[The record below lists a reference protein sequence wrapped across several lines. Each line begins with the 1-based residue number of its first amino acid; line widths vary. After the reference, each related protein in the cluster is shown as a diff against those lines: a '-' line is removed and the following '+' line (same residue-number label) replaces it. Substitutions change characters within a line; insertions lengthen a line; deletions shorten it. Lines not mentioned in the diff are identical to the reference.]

1 MPIFRTT
8 GDTESRLVQTPESG
22 MGYQILYYRGDF
34 LVAINATLICPLR
47 ELMEGGEMVDRLTAL
62 LAEAA
67 GEPTGFVEPINLE
80 DDFSLAYSQADPE
93 IKQPNSHLNAPG
105 VFAEP
110 PVTIISP
117 NRPHSYYRFCA
128 GHRDKR
134 VLPNGNF
141 APDTYATTYSDFHFV
156 PSGFAAV
163 GRFAL
168 PNPASARF
176 VSQIVTYDRPSKMG
190 TVTPNFG
197 QAGGGVEVYFESG
210 ANNCPGCSF
219 MIEAG

>member
-8 GDTESRLVQTPESG
+8 GSAESRLVQTPESG
-22 MGYQILYYRGDF
+22 MGYQILNYRGDF
-34 LVAINATLICPLR
+34 LVAINATLICPLQ

-62 LAEAA
+62 LAGAT
-67 GEPTGFVEPINLE
+67 GESAGFVEPINLE
-80 DDFSLAYSQADPE
+80 DEFSLAYSQADPK
-93 IKQPNSHLNAPG
+93 IMQMNFGLTPPG

-117 NRPHSYYRFCA
+117 TRPHSYYRFCA
-128 GHRDKR
+128 GPRDKR
-134 VLPNGNF
+134 VFPNGNL
-141 APDTYATTYSDFHFV
+141 APDTYATMYSDFHFV

-176 VSQIVTYDRPSKMG
+176 
-190 TVTPNFG
+190 
-197 QAGGGVEVYFESG
+197 
-210 ANNCPGCSF
+210 
-219 MIEAG
+219 